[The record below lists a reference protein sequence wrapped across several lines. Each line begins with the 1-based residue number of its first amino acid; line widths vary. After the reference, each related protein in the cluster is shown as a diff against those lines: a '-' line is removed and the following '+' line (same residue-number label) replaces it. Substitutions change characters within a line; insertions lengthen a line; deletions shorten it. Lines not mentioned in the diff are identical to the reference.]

1 MNTNFDPNESAARG
15 SSTTAST
22 YGEERWQGPSFAAS
36 WISPPGPRRGLDD
49 PMLPTR
55 EDDHA

>member
-1 MNTNFDPNESAARG
+1 MSTNFDPNETAARG
-15 SSTTAST
+15 NANST

-36 WISPPGPRRGLDD
+36 WISPPGPRHAHDE
-49 PMLPTR
+49 PMQPHR